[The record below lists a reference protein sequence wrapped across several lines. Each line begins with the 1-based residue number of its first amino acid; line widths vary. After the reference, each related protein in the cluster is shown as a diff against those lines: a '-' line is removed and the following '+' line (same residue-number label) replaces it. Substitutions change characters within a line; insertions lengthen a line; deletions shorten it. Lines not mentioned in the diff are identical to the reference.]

1 MGALVA
7 VRLTQ
12 TLEEEM
18 VTKIEKITFWSDSTT
33 VLHWIRQMSSTYK
46 AFVSNRVSEIHTIM
60 SNLEATQGA
69 GAVSWRYVPTE
80 ANPADDITRGLCPME
95 LGTGIRYSSGPK
107 FLYESAEL
115 WPENKVKLPCEND
128 DMKEKKKE
136 RWAGASQENK
146 VLLAWKTYSSLT
158 KLRRVTAYVMR
169 FANNIRAKKEARL
182 LGALTSNELRA
193 AQNYLVKRVQVES
206 FSNKSVWRWARRS
219 TRTVV
224 LNLLIHGWKM
234 GS

>member
-107 FLYESAEL
+107 FLFESAEL
-115 WPENKVKLPCEND
+115 
-128 DMKEKKKE
+128 
-136 RWAGASQENK
+136 
-146 VLLAWKTYSSLT
+146 
-158 KLRRVTAYVMR
+158 
-169 FANNIRAKKEARL
+169 
-182 LGALTSNELRA
+182 
-193 AQNYLVKRVQVES
+193 
-206 FSNKSVWRWARRS
+206 
-219 TRTVV
+219 
-224 LNLLIHGWKM
+224 
-234 GS
+234 